1 MNDNER
7 IREILFPK
15 KAVHAPRYEMFIG
28 VLKEMAQRGEGRWY
42 DMRNSDFIVVGC
54 TEEEAQD
61 LVNRF
66 VL

>member
-15 KAVHAPRYEMFIG
+15 KAIHTPRYEMFVG

-42 DMRNSDFIVVGC
+42 DMRNPDFIVVGC
-54 TEEEAQD
+54 TEEEATD

>member
-1 MNDNER
+1 MNNER

-15 KAVHAPRYEMFIG
+15 KAIHTPRYEMLIG
-28 VLKEMAQRGEGRWY
+28 VLKEMAQRGDGRWY
-42 DMRNSDFIVVGC
+42 DMRNPDYIVVGC
-54 TEEEAQD
+54 TEEEATD

>member
-15 KAVHAPRYEMFIG
+15 KAIHAPRYEMFIG

-42 DMRNSDFIVVGC
+42 DMRNPDFIVVGC
-54 TEEEAQD
+54 TEEEAANLLD
-61 LVNRF
+61 RF